1 MSAAVTIPIPNPV
14 PWYFLLA
21 LVVVAKLV
29 LLVLLARRLRQAFPI
44 VWNDLGRPFSFDR
57 YASSATASDSFG
69 ETKAQYSLL
78 FFVFSGLHRD
88 LQDRQVTAL
97 VWSARLTLVL
107 LAVVLVMALSQ
118 GLPQPARYRF

>member
-1 MSAAVTIPIPNPV
+1 MTIPIPHPV
-14 PWYFLLA
+14 PWFFVLA
-21 LVVVAKLV
+21 LVVAGKVV

-57 YASSATASDSFG
+57 YASSAATSDSFG
-69 ETKAQYSLL
+69 EQKAQYNLL
-78 FFVFSGLHRD
+78 FFIFSGLHRD

-97 VWSARLTLVL
+97 VWAARLTLVL
-107 LAVVLVMALSQ
+107 LAVVLVLALSQ